1 MRNCL
6 DRNMKYSLLGF
17 ILAVCLIIFVVLIS
31 LNYDINSENN
41 QLENKIISGCFS
53 RKASTT
59 S

>member
-1 MRNCL
+1 MRNYL

-41 QLENKIISGCFS
+41 QLENKI
-53 RKASTT
+53 
-59 S
+59 